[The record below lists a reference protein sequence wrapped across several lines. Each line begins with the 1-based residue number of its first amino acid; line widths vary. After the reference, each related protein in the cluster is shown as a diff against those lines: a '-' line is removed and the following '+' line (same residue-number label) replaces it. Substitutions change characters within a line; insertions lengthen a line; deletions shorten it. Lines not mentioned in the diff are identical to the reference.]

1 MADDLV
7 LASDVID
14 LDKDNNVVVVGK
26 EGEALPSKLKD
37 LEEEYIN
44 AGILVPKKYKDVMDD
59 PVLRPM
65 MATSTMSVQDVA
77 TMTKQDISNLRAV
90 AEASQQPQ

>member
-26 EGEALPSKLKD
+26 EGEALPAKLKD
-37 LEEEYIN
+37 LEDTYIE

-59 PVLRPM
+59 PLLRPM
-65 MATSTMSVQDVA
+65 MATATMSVQDVA
-77 TMTKQDISNLRAV
+77 TMTKQDIQNLRAV
-90 AEASQQPQ
+90 AEATQNPQ